1 CSHAKGS
8 VKWLSGVLSRGSL
21 RPFLRETP
29 FLTQPTRTHPTRYTS
44 DLFNQSKDG
53 STTQTTKTLMVVG
66 ASGSGR
72 TTFVNTLVD
81 QKGWLKHSELSDP
94 SNAHEPKPFMKVH
107 KQTIEL
113 EQDGIPVRLTVCDT
127 AGFGDNIDNEFA
139 FSTISD
145 YLEKQCH
152 DILGEE
158 SRIKRNARLEDNRVH
173 ALLYFIPPT
182 GHSLREMDIELMKR
196 LSTLVN
202 VIPVIG
208 KADTLTPTELKGF
221 KERIMQ
227 DIEHY
232 QIPIYNFPF
241 DAEEDDDEIIAENSE
256 LRASLPF
263 ALVGSEEEV
272 EVGGELIRARKYPW
286 GIVEIDNPNH
296 TDFLKLKNTLLS
308 THLTDLKEITID
320 FLYENYREKALNDI
334 VNRSFKLKEDQ
345 LKKEEEKL
353 KEIEL
358 RVQRELS
365 EKRQELL
372 AREESLRNM

>member
-1 CSHAKGS
+1 MAPPPRRQKS
-8 VKWLSGVLSRGSL
+8 VKKGIQ
-21 RPFLRETP
+21 F
-29 FLTQPTRTHPTRYTS
+29 
-44 DLFNQSKDG
+44 
-53 STTQTTKTLMVVG
+53 TLMVVG

-320 FLYENYREKALNDI
+320 FLYENYREKALSQGQPNPDGDESIPQDDI

-372 AREESLRNM
+372 AREESLRNMEARLAQNSNDK

>member
-1 CSHAKGS
+1 MPPPPHRRQKS
-8 VKWLSGVLSRGSL
+8 VKKGIQ
-21 RPFLRETP
+21 F
-29 FLTQPTRTHPTRYTS
+29 
-44 DLFNQSKDG
+44 
-53 STTQTTKTLMVVG
+53 TLMVVG

-72 TTFVNTLVD
+72 TTFVNTLVE
-81 QKGWLKHSELSDP
+81 QKGWLNHSEPVDAA
-94 SNAHEPKPFMKVH
+94 NAHEPQPFIKVH

-127 AGFGDNIDNEFA
+127 PGFGDNIDNESA

-196 LSTLVN
+196 LSPLVN

-208 KADTLTPTELKGF
+208 KADSLTVSELKGF

-232 QIPIYNFPF
+232 DIPIYNFPF
-241 DAEEDDDEIIAENSE
+241 DPEEDDDEVIAENSE

-272 EVGGELIRARKYPW
+272 EVGGEMIRARKYPW
-286 GIVEIDNPNH
+286 GIVEIDNPAH
-296 TDFLKLKNTLLS
+296 TDFLKLRNTLLS
-308 THLTDLKEITID
+308 THLTDLKEITVD
-320 FLYENYREKALNDI
+320 FLYENYREKALSRGTPHAADESIPPDDI
-334 VNRSFKLKEDQ
+334 VNRSFKLKEEQ
-345 LKKEEEKL
+345 LRKEEEKL

-358 RVQRELS
+358 RVQREIS

-372 AREESLRNM
+372 AREESLRNMEARLAQSANEITPR